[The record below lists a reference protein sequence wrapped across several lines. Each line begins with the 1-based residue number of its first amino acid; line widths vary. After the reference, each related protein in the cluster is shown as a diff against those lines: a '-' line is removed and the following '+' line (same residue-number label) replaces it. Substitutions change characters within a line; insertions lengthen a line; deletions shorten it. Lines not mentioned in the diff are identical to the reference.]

1 MHLGCTGTSRLQR
14 YLARRL
20 NRQPVET
27 GFVFDTLIVV
37 FILVVA
43 GFVFGL
49 KGTLGVE
56 VHKFVVKHSFSMEFV
71 VTALDRPGDRSS
83 AQNRVKI

>member
-1 MHLGCTGTSRLQR
+1 MGS
-14 YLARRL
+14 
-20 NRQPVET
+20 
-27 GFVFDTLIVV
+27 VFDTLIVV

-83 AQNRVKI
+83 AQTRVKI